1 MRRFLILF
9 LAVCTACAAWAAPR
23 ITPDGE
29 ILCGPLRLRLAW
41 FDGEWRMT
49 GQERGTVFPAP
60 GYPLEQ
66 PELFEL
72 EGTLRLFHD
81 AGELRLTERV
91 ELLPGALKY
100 RAALR
105 GKPGMPC
112 RSAALILE
120 LPVAEFGGKT
130 LKADGRPVTLDA
142 VSPAAAY
149 PELRAERI
157 AIPLPEGELVISG
170 KLTGYLQDE
179 RNYGGNFYSLRLLGT
194 PEPGAETAFSWELRF
209 DGIETGVTLR
219 PADKAEIFPVD
230 ISRAANMAWRDE
242 TAGDGKGGWT
252 DQGEN
257 DVRDLTPGRQVFFDV
272 PFELLDPGRNGGKSC
287 MVFSGPDREY
297 LLKSARIDGI
307 GRRGERLYFL
317 HALSWAPEDVR
328 TVATV
333 EVAYTDGT
341 AERLEVKSNRDVCNW
356 WSRVRADNAL
366 IAWRGRNPQS
376 ETTLYLSG
384 FALDPARTVESLK
397 LTPAG
402 NAVWMVAG
410 ISIGGEVPALRPQ
423 IRRKITAGKEFRPFE
438 QQFEVEKD
446 SALDFSFLNHVPAG
460 KFGRVVAAGDHFEF
474 AERPGEPVRFYGVN
488 LCWSAHELTHAQS
501 DLLAVRLARLGFNS
515 VRIHHYDMMLTE
527 RAQNRLEFDAERL
540 DRLDYLIARLKEAG
554 IYVTIDLYTTRIPAR
569 EDVPDIEIRSL
580 HDFRAALPL
589 VPSVRENFKA
599 FARKLLTH
607 RNPYTGNEYRRE
619 PAIFSICV
627 VNENLLPAPWKEHP
641 QLPALYR
648 RAFADWCAGK
658 GIAVPAAFD
667 DSPEFRRF
675 LLDLQQQTY
684 DRLSGFL
691 RDELGVRALLSD
703 NNNGESMSQTP
714 ERATLDYTDFHGYW
728 EHPVFIEKPWS
739 LPHYYTQESAVRR
752 EAAVPR
758 LGMACRILGKPY
770 MITET
775 DYCFP
780 NHRRGEGGLL
790 LGAYAGFQNW
800 SGIYRF
806 AYSHFN
812 TAMFEPAACTMFD
825 SVRDPVNLFA
835 DRIGALMFRRFDVQ
849 PARRSVPFLFTSDD
863 FPGYAVYPADYTRAG
878 LLTGIG
884 SLDASRGQT
893 FAGLEG
899 PAVVTA
905 PAGKA
910 AGVKTVV
917 AADDKLLA
925 GLAAAGAITLPR
937 NGVYRSDTGEI
948 TLDSASGT
956 LRVVTPRTEGF
967 VLPAGQ
973 AGKGELLELAA
984 PDTFTSCVLTS
995 AGMEPLAESG
1005 KLLLFQLTDVMNSGI
1020 TFRDSENTVLEDYG
1034 TLPLLLRRGRIGAA
1048 LRRGAEKAVKVRAL
1062 DMAGR
1067 RTAELPVSEKAGR
1080 WHFTLD
1086 NSITEE
1092 AVLCYEI
1099 ERIF

>member
-1 MRRFLILF
+1 
-9 LAVCTACAAWAAPR
+9 
-23 ITPDGE
+23 
-29 ILCGPLRLRLAW
+29 
-41 FDGEWRMT
+41 
-49 GQERGTVFPAP
+49 
-60 GYPLEQ
+60 
-66 PELFEL
+66 
-72 EGTLRLFHD
+72 
-81 AGELRLTERV
+81 
-91 ELLPGALKY
+91 
-100 RAALR
+100 
-105 GKPGMPC
+105 
-112 RSAALILE
+112 
-120 LPVAEFGGKT
+120 
-130 LKADGRPVTLDA
+130 
-142 VSPAAAY
+142 
-149 PELRAERI
+149 
-157 AIPLPEGELVISG
+157 
-170 KLTGYLQDE
+170 
-179 RNYGGNFYSLRLLGT
+179 
-194 PEPGAETAFSWELRF
+194 
-209 DGIETGVTLR
+209 
-219 PADKAEIFPVD
+219 
-230 ISRAANMAWRDE
+230 
-242 TAGDGKGGWT
+242 
-252 DQGEN
+252 
-257 DVRDLTPGRQVFFDV
+257 
-272 PFELLDPGRNGGKSC
+272 
-287 MVFSGPDREY
+287 
-297 LLKSARIDGI
+297 
-307 GRRGERLYFL
+307 
-317 HALSWAPEDVR
+317 
-328 TVATV
+328 
-333 EVAYTDGT
+333 
-341 AERLEVKSNRDVCNW
+341 
-356 WSRVRADNAL
+356 
-366 IAWRGRNPQS
+366 
-376 ETTLYLSG
+376 
-384 FALDPARTVESLK
+384 
-397 LTPAG
+397 
-402 NAVWMVAG
+402 
-410 ISIGGEVPALRPQ
+410 
-423 IRRKITAGKEFRPFE
+423 
-438 QQFEVEKD
+438 
-446 SALDFSFLNHVPAG
+446 
-460 KFGRVVAAGDHFEF
+460 
-474 AERPGEPVRFYGVN
+474 
-488 LCWSAHELTHAQS
+488 
-501 DLLAVRLARLGFNS
+501 
-515 VRIHHYDMMLTE
+515 
-527 RAQNRLEFDAERL
+527 
-540 DRLDYLIARLKEAG
+540 
-554 IYVTIDLYTTRIPAR
+554 
-569 EDVPDIEIRSL
+569 
-580 HDFRAALPL
+580 
-589 VPSVRENFKA
+589 
-599 FARKLLTH
+599 
-607 RNPYTGNEYRRE
+607 
-619 PAIFSICV
+619 
-627 VNENLLPAPWKEHP
+627 
-641 QLPALYR
+641 
-648 RAFADWCAGK
+648 
-658 GIAVPAAFD
+658 
-667 DSPEFRRF
+667 
-675 LLDLQQQTY
+675 
-684 DRLSGFL
+684 
-691 RDELGVRALLSD
+691 
-703 NNNGESMSQTP
+703 MSQTP

-925 GLAAAGAITLPR
+925 G
-937 NGVYRSDTGEI
+937 
-948 TLDSASGT
+948 
-956 LRVVTPRTEGF
+956 
-967 VLPAGQ
+967 PAGQ